1 MKPVRLAI
9 SLFVIELFIIF
20 WIWLRYDDS
29 FNPKAFVA
37 IACISAV
44 VFIAITTIITLFPK
58 KTGLMQNQ
66 VFKGMPRPEDFLP
79 GKPAQDK
86 DATDGDSM
94 DEMTF
99 AQPQHTEE
107 KSAYEQLAGWLTRLR
122 HRL

>member
-44 VFIAITTIITLFPK
+44 VFIAIASIIVIFSPK
-58 KTGLMQNQ
+58 RYVSQDPI
-66 VFKGMPRPEDFLP
+66 FKEMFKPEDFLP
-79 GKPAQDK
+79 GKPAQEKNATND
-86 DATDGDSM
+86 DAK
-94 DEMTF
+94 
-99 AQPQHTEE
+99 A
-107 KSAYEQLAGWLTRLR
+107 RLYKR
-122 HRL
+122 MMERRNRT

>member
-44 VFIAITTIITLFPK
+44 VFIAITSVIVIFSPK
-58 KTGLMQNQ
+58 RYVSQDPI
-66 VFKGMPRPEDFLP
+66 FKEMFKPEDFLP
-79 GKPAQDK
+79 KEPAQDK
-86 DATDGDSM
+86 DATDGD
-94 DEMTF
+94 
-99 AQPQHTEE
+99 A
-107 KSAYEQLAGWLTRLR
+107 KARLYKR
-122 HRL
+122 MMERRNKT